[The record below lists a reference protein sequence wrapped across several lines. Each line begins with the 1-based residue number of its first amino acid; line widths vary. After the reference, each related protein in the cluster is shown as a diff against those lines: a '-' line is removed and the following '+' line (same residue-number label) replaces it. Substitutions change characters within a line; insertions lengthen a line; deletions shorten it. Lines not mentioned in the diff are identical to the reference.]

1 MWAAV
6 IGAVVAAIG
15 MIVNSSQANKQA
27 SHNMDL
33 AKFQAQSNENY
44 LQKQLDY
51 NTPANQMGRFQSAGL
66 NPHLIY
72 GQGSPGNQTSPLS
85 FPDIKPA
92 DYQRQ
97 NLDQLVP
104 LANQTMMVQSQVAA
118 NNARTLKAN
127 ADTKLVELQ
136 RLVLEK
142 NPLLDNEGYKAIIEG
157 LKATATLKEEQGKGQ
172 KLSNFFNESTMGTR
186 GSKILAE
193 WRLLEQ
199 RFNLGTQ
206 DSAIKAEVLKSKE
219 FQNAISEVQKKFLA
233 DGEVGPQQIY
243 QFILLLLTKSL

>member
-15 MIVNSSQANKQA
+15 MIVNSSQQNKQA
-27 SHNMDL
+27 EQNMNL
-33 AKFQAQSNENY
+33 AKFQANANENY
-44 LQKQLDY
+44 LKKQLDY
-51 NTPANQMGRFQSAGL
+51 NTPASQMGRFQAAGL

-72 GQGSPGNQTSPLS
+72 GQGTPGNQSAPLS

-97 NLDQLVP
+97 NIDQLIP
-104 LANQTMMVQSQVAA
+104 LANQTRMVESQVQAQ
-118 NNARTLKAN
+118 NATTLQKH
-127 ADTKLVELQ
+127 ADVKLKELQ
-136 RLVLEK
+136 ALVLSK
-142 NPLLDNEGYKAIIEG
+142 NPSLDTDGYNAIISG
-157 LKATATLKEEQGKGQ
+157 LKATADLKEEQSKGQ
-172 KLSNFFNESTMGTR
+172 KLSNFFSESTMGTR

-233 DGEVGPQQIY
+233 DGDVGPQQIY
-243 QFILLLLTKSL
+243 QFILLLLSKSL